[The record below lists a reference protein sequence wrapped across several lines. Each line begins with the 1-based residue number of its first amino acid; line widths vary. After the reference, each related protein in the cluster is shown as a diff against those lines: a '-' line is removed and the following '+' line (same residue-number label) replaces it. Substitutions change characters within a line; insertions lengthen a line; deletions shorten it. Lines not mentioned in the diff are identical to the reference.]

1 MAGAGDLKNKVGLL
15 RIGDKVTMEIVH
27 KGKHQ
32 NITATISK
40 RSTVSADTV
49 ASEVPLLKGAALG
62 SLPDGNGKEGVLV
75 THVDPDSAA
84 AMAGV
89 EEGDI
94 ITSVNQ
100 KKVTNPAEVIEV
112 AKKNSKSLLLNIQRG
127 DAALF
132 IVIQ

>member
-1 MAGAGDLKNKVGLL
+1 
-15 RIGDKVTMEIVH
+15 
-27 KGKHQ
+27 
-32 NITATISK
+32 
-40 RSTVSADTV
+40 
-49 ASEVPLLKGAALG
+49 
-62 SLPDGNGKEGVLV
+62 
-75 THVDPDSAA
+75 
-84 AMAGV
+84 MAGV